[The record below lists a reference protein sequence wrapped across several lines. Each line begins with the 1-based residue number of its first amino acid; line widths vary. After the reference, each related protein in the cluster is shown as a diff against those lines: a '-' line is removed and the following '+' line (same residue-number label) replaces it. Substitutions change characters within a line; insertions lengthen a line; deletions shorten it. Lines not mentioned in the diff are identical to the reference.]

1 MFGRNKR
8 DKPKPKPKPKHPTM
22 ATTSNQSNKYT
33 NTAMPGNAIEVD
45 QVKSGGVTLLIIDP
59 QNDFHPGEENTL
71 SVPHADDDTER
82 VVSLIRESISS
93 SSSLTINRIVVTLDS
108 HHKFHIANPG
118 FWVDANGAHPPPF
131 TSIRCS
137 DVESGIWR
145 PRADLK
151 LPIGPDLLDLDIL
164 AASTST
170 TASLTGTRKH
180 GENKVTYNKKA
191 DGSTSLDILAYCIE
205 YTRALEKSG
214 KFTLVIWPEH
224 CIIGTKGH
232 CVVDTLNHAL
242 SEWNAATGTSIEY
255 VHKGQNI
262 LTEMYS
268 ALRAEVPISKE
279 TQLNRQLFN
288 SLNQSD
294 RIIVCGQALSHC
306 VNYTVRDLMNN
317 MNREEKKKVIL
328 LEDCSSTV
336 PYFEKDA
343 DNFLQFV
350 KDGGGTVMKGE
361 QCSRLM
367 KH

>member
-1 MFGRNKR
+1 
-8 DKPKPKPKPKHPTM
+8 
-22 ATTSNQSNKYT
+22 
-33 NTAMPGNAIEVD
+33 MPIEAD
-45 QVKSGGVTLLIIDP
+45 QVQSGGVTLLIIDP

-71 SVPHADDDTER
+71 SVPNADYDTER
-82 VVSLIRESISS
+82 VVTLIRESISS
-93 SSSLTINRIVVTLDS
+93 SSFAINRIVVTLDS
-108 HHKFHIANPG
+108 HHKFHIANPT
-118 FWVDANGAHPPPF
+118 FWVDKNGAHPPPF
-131 TSIRCS
+131 TNIRCS

-151 LPIGPDLLDLDIL
+151 LPIGPDLVDLDIL
-164 AASTST
+164 GAST
-170 TASLTGTRKH
+170 TGTTTGTHKH
-180 GENKVTYNKKA
+180 EENKVIYNKKA
-191 DGSTSLDILAYCIE
+191 DGSASLDILAYCIE

-255 VHKGQNI
+255 VHKGENI

-279 TQLNRQLFN
+279 TQLNRQLFD

-317 MNREEKKKVIL
+317 MSSEEKRKVIL

-336 PYFEKDA
+336 PFFEKDA
-343 DNFLQFV
+343 DEFLQFV

-361 QCSRLM
+361 QCLRLM
-367 KH
+367 KN